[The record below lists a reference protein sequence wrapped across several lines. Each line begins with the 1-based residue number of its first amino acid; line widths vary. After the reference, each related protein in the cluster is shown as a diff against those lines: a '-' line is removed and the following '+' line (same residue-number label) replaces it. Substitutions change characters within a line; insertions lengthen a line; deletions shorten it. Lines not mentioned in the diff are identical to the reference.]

1 MSNQTRTDD
10 IYVEGRS
17 YTNLTI
23 LMKNFYDFFFYLIP
37 NFVRTVGPSKF
48 RDQQIPPSP
57 EVGG

>member
-1 MSNQTRTDD
+1 MAYPIFHLKAEIGVLAR
-10 IYVEGRS
+10 E
-17 YTNLTI
+17 
-23 LMKNFYDFFFYLIP
+23 IP